1 MVFRIAVALLLV
13 AVSVNVVLAEKD
25 ARPETSLPAAAA
37 KPEDK
42 PADAK
47 PTEPELKAGHSM
59 HGEAFNEGPRQR
71 AYLMPGMAN
80 VHFPVTTKVPEAQQ
94 FFDQGV
100 SQLHG
105 FWYFEAER
113 SFRQVLVFDKNC
125 AMAYWGLAMANA
137 NNDKRAKSF
146 IEIAA
151 QLKDKASPRE
161 VKWIDTLSAWY
172 ASEDNTDRRRKYVRE
187 LESLVQDDP
196 TDVEAKAFLAL
207 QVWKNGSW
215 MTDSKKQLPISSH
228 QAVDAILDQVF
239 ALNPMHPAHHYRIH
253 LWDDEKPA
261 RALVS
266 ASLCGQ
272 TSPGIAHM
280 WHMPGHTYSKL
291 HRYVDAVWQQEASA
305 RVDHAHMMRDGVM
318 PDQIH
323 NYAHNNEWLIRNW
336 AFLGRVN
343 DAIALAENMISLP
356 RHPQYN
362 KRDKRGTS
370 ADFGHRRLAE
380 VLEQYECWELILG
393 RAAPHLQN
401 PASKDPGARLEELRL
416 TGLAQFGLGKTS
428 EGREQVTALEKL
440 LEEQRAERIKAADEA
455 EAKARGE
462 KKSDADV
469 TKAMA
474 DVLQSK
480 SPNLRKIEHAIAE
493 LKTHASLAAGDVP
506 AAKAELD
513 KCKDSSLLSK
523 LQKARLYSLVA
534 DHAEAEKLAREL
546 VKSGEGQVLPL
557 ALLVEV
563 LHRADKKA
571 DARCEFDRLSPLAA
585 WADLDVRPMQR
596 LAPIASEFG
605 AAADWRGPR
614 TPAADVG
621 IRPELDTLGPLR
633 WSPTPATDWALTAA
647 TEKTLSMTDFSGKPV
662 VLIFYLGS
670 GCLHCVE
677 QIQKFVPET
686 AKFAEAG
693 ISIAAISTEPLDV
706 LQGSLEKLSPKETVP
721 FPLAADPEMSVFK
734 SYRVFD
740 DFENTPLHGVF
751 LIDGTGQIR
760 WQDISHEPFTD
771 AQFLLE
777 EAQRLLGKKSN

>member
-1 MVFRIAVALLLV
+1 MLLRFSLAFLLV
-13 AVSVNVVLAEKD
+13 ASANEVAFAEKD
-25 ARPETSLPAAAA
+25 VRPETSTCAAAA

-42 PADAK
+42 PAAA
-47 PTEPELKAGHSM
+47 PPAESALKAGHSM

-80 VHFPVTTKVPEAQQ
+80 VHFPVTTKVPQAQQ

-113 SFRQVLVFDKNC
+113 SFRQVLVLDKDC

-146 IEIAA
+146 IESATK
-151 QLKDKASPRE
+151 LKDKASPRE
-161 VKWIDTLSAWY
+161 AKWIDALSAWY

-239 ALNPMHPAHHYRIH
+239 ALNPRHPAHHYRIH

-291 HRYVDAVWQQEASA
+291 HRYEDAVWQQEASA

-336 AFLGRVN
+336 AYLGRVN
-343 DAIALAENMISLP
+343 DAVALAENMISLP

-393 RAAPHLQN
+393 RAAPYLHD
-401 PASKDPGARLEELRL
+401 PADKDPGTRLEELRL
-416 TGLAQFGLGKTS
+416 TGLAQFGLGKSS

-440 LEEQRAERIKAADEA
+440 LEEQLAERFKSADEA
-455 EAKARGE
+455 EAKVRGE

-469 TKAMA
+469 AKAMA
-474 DVLQSK
+474 EALQSK

-506 AAKAELD
+506 AAKAELE

-523 LQKARLYSLVA
+523 PQKTRLYSLVG

-563 LHRADKKA
+563 LHRADKKTE
-571 DARCEFDRLSPLAA
+571 ARTEFERLRPLAA
-585 WADLDVRPMQR
+585 WTDRDVRPMQR
-596 LAPIASEFG
+596 LTPIAAEF
-605 AAADWRGPR
+605 AAPADWRGPR

-621 IRPELDTLGPLR
+621 VRPELDRLGPLR
-633 WSPTPATDWALTAA
+633 WSPTPATNWALTAA
-647 TEKTLSMTDFSGKPV
+647 TGNTLSMADFSGKPV

-677 QIQKFVPET
+677 QIQKFVPES

-693 ISIAAISTEPLDV
+693 ISMAAITTEPLDV

-740 DFENTPLHGVF
+740 DFENLPLHGVF

-760 WQDISHEPFTD
+760 WQDISHEPFAD
-771 AQFLLE
+771 AKFLLE